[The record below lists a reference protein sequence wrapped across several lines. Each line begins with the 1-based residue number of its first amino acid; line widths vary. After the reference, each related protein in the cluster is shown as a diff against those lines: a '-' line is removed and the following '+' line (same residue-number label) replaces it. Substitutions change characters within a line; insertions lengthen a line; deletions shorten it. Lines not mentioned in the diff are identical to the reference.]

1 MQDLKTKVWTRISL
15 IALAAVLM
23 AGVFAG
29 GVLIRADVEAQDS
42 DKPATTEVDE
52 ATQKAIDA
60 AVQKALNTPPIPRR
74 TAYVDFLSLLKSDR
88 LLLGKQQEMAE
99 SMQREMDD
107 IDKRFGKLIQEQ
119 ARIRE
124 LNKPDSIAYRQA
136 MNKQLE
142 LERQR
147 YQEKLL
153 FEQLTQAELRDFAI
167 DRFKKLRNLAADIA
181 KGKGYNEVLNI
192 VRNIDE
198 VTGGQNDFQALQQQL
213 LVSPV
218 LYYES
223 AHDITDDVTKKADE
237 LWGETIS
244 FVVWDEETK
253 AGGVEFYVVDPAKP
267 EEPGKLVSRNAAGEI
282 EIRLGQKGD
291 FKISVLDKGE
301 PAASPRDRVNWSK
314 RGVNVGE
321 LASGAGSYTSPEKFP
336 PNGDTFIVTVRSMV
350 DPTVSETVTIRLL
363 DKDGKPMPA
372 KED

>member
-124 LNKPDSIAYRQA
+124 LNMPDSIAYRQA

-244 FVVWDEETK
+244 FVVWDEEAK
-253 AGGVEFYVVDPAKP
+253 AGGIEFYVIDPAKP

>member
-15 IALAAVLM
+15 IALAAVLT

-29 GVLIRADVEAQDS
+29 GVLVRANVDAQDG
-42 DKPATTEVDE
+42 
-52 ATQKAIDA
+52 
-60 AVQKALNTPPIPRR
+60 TPVPRR

-99 SMQREMDD
+99 SMQRQMDD

-124 LNKPDSIAYRQA
+124 LNKPDTIAYRQA

-192 VRNIDE
+192 VRNIDD

-223 AHDITDDVTKKADE
+223 AHDITDAVTKKADE

-253 AGGVEFYVVDPAKP
+253 AGGIQFSIVDPANP
-267 EEPGKLVSRNAAGEI
+267 EEPGKPVVRNAAGEI
-282 EIRLGQKGD
+282 EIRLGQQGA
-291 FKISVLDKGE
+291 FKISVLDKEE
-301 PAASPRDRVNWSK
+301 PAVSPRDRVNWSK
-314 RGVNVGE
+314 RGVNVGD
-321 LASGAGSYTSPEKFP
+321 LGASAGAYIAPEKFP
-336 PNGDTFIVTVRSMV
+336 PNGDTFTVTVRSMV

-372 KED
+372 EEE